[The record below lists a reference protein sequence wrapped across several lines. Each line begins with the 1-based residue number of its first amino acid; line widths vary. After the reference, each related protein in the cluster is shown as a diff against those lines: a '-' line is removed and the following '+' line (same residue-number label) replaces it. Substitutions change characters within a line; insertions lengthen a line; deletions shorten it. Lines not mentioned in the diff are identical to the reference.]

1 MIALVTGS
9 AGFVGRH
16 TVRALRDRGWDV
28 HGIDLALS
36 ADCTVASVS
45 DVRHFF
51 RLDDRRFDL
60 VVHCAAVVGGRAMID
75 GSPLQLAAED
85 LSIDAEMWRW
95 ALRTRPGRVVY
106 FSSAAA
112 YPTWLQ
118 TDDAIAA
125 LLEDDIDLGA
135 GHHLGRPDQTYGW
148 VKLTGELLAVHAR
161 EQGLAVTVLRPFS
174 GYGGDQA
181 LDYPFPSILARAVAR
196 EDPLDVWS
204 DTVRDFVHVDDVV
217 ACTLAAVEAGV
228 DGPLNICTGVATSF
242 SQLAHLAA
250 SVVGYEPEVRVLEGY
265 PTGVRYRVGDPTKM
279 LGVFPPVVTIAD
291 GVNTAVKGLS

>member
-16 TVRALRDRGWDV
+16 TVRALRARGWDV
-28 HGIDLALS
+28 YGIDVQS
-36 ADCTVASVS
+36 SDGCTIASKT

-106 FSSAAA
+106 FSSSAA

-118 TDDAIAA
+118 TDDVRRV
-125 LLEDDIDLGA
+125 LLEDDIDLRG

-148 VKLTGELLAVHAR
+148 VKLTGELLAEHAQ

-181 LDYPFPSILARAVAR
+181 LDYPFPSIIRRAVAR
-196 EDPLDVWS
+196 QDPLDVWS

-228 DGPLNICTGVATSF
+228 SGPLNVCTGVATSF
-242 SQLAHLAA
+242 SQLAHMAA
-250 SVVGYEPEVRVLEGY
+250 AAVGYEPEVRVLEGK
-265 PTGVRYRVGDPTKM
+265 PTGVRYRVGDPTQM
-279 LGVFPPVVTIAD
+279 LGVYEPTVAVAD
-291 GVNTAVKGLS
+291 GVAAAVEELS